1 MNNDKYLMRSLR
13 SASLKIDE
21 EKQHHAF
28 VYNLAYFVMY
38 KLSIKNDR
46 TLVALLGKGTEYSN
60 QQALLHWILERYSHE
75 SFGEMEHV
83 INDVAKDLYRFL
95 DDELNDGGFSC

>member
-1 MNNDKYLMRSLR
+1 MSNINHLMESLH
-13 SASLKIDE
+13 SASKKDDE
-21 EKQHHAF
+21 EKQHLAF
-28 VYNLAYFVMY
+28 VYNLAYFAMY
-38 KLSIKNDR
+38 KLEIKNDR

-60 QQALLHWILERYSHE
+60 QQALLYWILERYSHE

-83 INDVAKDLYRFL
+83 INDVAKDPYRFL